1 MTAIARGGVET
12 PGWLLRFFG
21 WYGRL
26 VNGKGSEMGSIKAT
40 RRDLE
45 RRFDTVGWGLL
56 FLLFGALAMP
66 NGTAEYVA
74 VSAIGAA
81 MLVLNVL
88 RRLVDVDVRWFS
100 VVLGAAL
107 FIAGCGALSGMHMDA
122 FVLFFVLAG
131 VANILAAI
139 VRPRPAKA

>member
-1 MTAIARGGVET
+1 MTAIVRGGET

-26 VNGKGSEMGSIKAT
+26 MNGRDDQMDSMDVGK
-40 RRDLE
+40 RDLQS
-45 RRFDTVGWGLL
+45 RFDTIGWGLL

-66 NGTAEYVA
+66 NGTGEYAAVA
-74 VSAIGAA
+74 AIGAA
-81 MLVLNVL
+81 MLLLNVV
-88 RRLVDVDVRWFS
+88 RRLADVEVRWFS
-100 VVLGAAL
+100 IVLGGAL

-131 VANILAAI
+131 VVNILAALL
-139 VRPRPAKA
+139 RPRPATA